1 MWWSCGLGYS
11 CGATCSGKSTRHNS
25 KRRRVSL
32 HHTTGRPRP
41 TRATR
46 PPPQEPRRRH
56 ACGVLC
62 CGTVCPLAT
71 ANTKRKA
78 RTMDTRTEQARTDE
92 LLALLN
98 EAQELAGYQFGW
110 RVNRWQEVTL
120 SATTLRAILEG
131 AKTATNT
138 YRAIMENA
146 KKGKR

>member
-1 MWWSCGLGYS
+1 
-11 CGATCSGKSTRHNS
+11 
-25 KRRRVSL
+25 
-32 HHTTGRPRP
+32 
-41 TRATR
+41 
-46 PPPQEPRRRH
+46 
-56 ACGVLC
+56 
-62 CGTVCPLAT
+62 
-71 ANTKRKA
+71 
-78 RTMDTRTEQARTDE
+78 MDTRTEQARTDE

-146 KKGKR
+146 KKGNK